1 MYSVS
6 GKCRSITHV
15 VQEQEKKSPYSLIA
29 TITLNISRINK
40 TLTTFLPYTVKTPD
54 PMNMKGRVDL
64 DQS

>member
-1 MYSVS
+1 M
-6 GKCRSITHV
+6 SIDYPCSSRTG
-15 VQEQEKKSPYSLIA
+15 KKSPYSLIA